1 MNKRFLNTCCLIA
14 IFASGAVAAEDKAE
28 TQTPAAAEVT
38 AEKQAPAVSGE
49 TTVATV
55 NGRALPLDL
64 FRMYYAERLRQAN
77 TQNSPAFQNQAFNEF
92 VNIVVTAQDAESKGL
107 EKEQQIAYLLELER
121 MQVLSRAALQNA
133 AQMAQPTEEEL
144 QKAYDEQVGKEKR
157 VEYKARHILVKT
169 EDEAKALIKELD
181 GGADFEKLATEKS
194 LGPTGKTGGDLGWFD
209 ATQMVQPFTEAV
221 ATMKKGSHSSTPV
234 QTQFGW
240 HVILLED
247 TRESDPPSLE
257 QVKGELTTALQRE
270 KLGAYVAELR
280 NAAKLELNS
289 DLIKMNEDEEGD
301 AAAK

>member
-28 TQTPAAAEVT
+28 TQTPASAAAAET
-38 AEKQAPAVSGE
+38 QAPAVSGD

-107 EKEQQIAYLLELER
+107 EKEQQIGYLLELER

-169 EDEAKALIKELD
+169 EDEAKSLVKELD

-209 ATQMVQPFTEAV
+209 ANQMVQPFTEAV

-247 TRESDPPSLE
+247 TRESDPPTLE
-257 QVKGELTTALQRE
+257 QVKDELSAALQRE
-270 KLGAYVAELR
+270 KLSAYVADLR

-289 DLIKMNEDEEGD
+289 DLIKMGDGGEGD

>member
-28 TQTPAAAEVT
+28 TQTPASAAAAET
-38 AEKQAPAVSGE
+38 QAPAVSGD

-157 VEYKARHILVKT
+157 IEYKARHILVKT
-169 EDEAKALIKELD
+169 EDEAKSLIKELD

-209 ATQMVQPFTEAV
+209 ANQMVQPFTEAV
-221 ATMKKGSHSSTPV
+221 ATMKVGSHSSAPV

-247 TRESDPPSLE
+247 TRESDPPTLE
-257 QVKGELTTALQRE
+257 QVKDELSAALQRE
-270 KLGAYVAELR
+270 KLSAYVADLR

-289 DLIKMNEDEEGD
+289 DLIKMGDGGEGD

>member
-1 MNKRFLNTCCLIA
+1 MNKRFLHTCCLIA
-14 IFASGAVAAEDKAE
+14 IFAGGAVAAEDKAE
-28 TQTPAAAEVT
+28 TQTPAAAETT
-38 AEKQAPAVSGE
+38 AETQAPAVSGD

-92 VNIVVTAQDAESKGL
+92 VNIVVTAQDAESKGI
-107 EKEQQIAYLLELER
+107 EKQKQIGYLLELER

-133 AQMAQPTEEEL
+133 AEMAQPTEEEL

-157 VEYKARHILVKT
+157 VEYKARRILVKT
-169 EDEAKALIKELD
+169 EDEAKSLVKELD

-209 ATQMVQPFTEAV
+209 ANQMVQPFTEAV

-301 AAAK
+301 VAAK

>member
-28 TQTPAAAEVT
+28 TQTPAAAETT
-38 AEKQAPAVSGE
+38 AETQAPAVSGD

-157 VEYKARHILVKT
+157 IEYKARHILVKT
-169 EDEAKALIKELD
+169 EDEAKSLIKELD

-209 ATQMVQPFTEAV
+209 ANQMVQPFTEAV

-247 TRESDPPSLE
+247 TRESDPPTLE
-257 QVKGELTTALQRE
+257 QVKDELSAALQRE
-270 KLGAYVAELR
+270 KLSAYVAELR

-289 DLIKMNEDEEGD
+289 DLIKMNDGEEGD

>member
-14 IFASGAVAAEDKAE
+14 IFASGAVAAEEKAE

-55 NGRALPLDL
+55 NGHALPLDL

-92 VNIVVTAQDAESKGL
+92 VNIVVTAQDAESKDL
-107 EKEQQIAYLLELER
+107 EKEQQIGYLLELER

-209 ATQMVQPFTEAV
+209 ANQMVQPFTEAV
-221 ATMKKGSHSSTPV
+221 ATMKAGSHSSTPV

-247 TRESDPPSLE
+247 TRESDPPTLE
-257 QVKGELTTALQRE
+257 QVKDELSAALQRE
-270 KLGAYVAELR
+270 KLSAYVADLR

-289 DLIKMNEDEEGD
+289 DLIKMGDGGEGD

>member
-28 TQTPAAAEVT
+28 TQTPASAAAAET
-38 AEKQAPAVSGE
+38 QAPAVSGD

-157 VEYKARHILVKT
+157 IEYKARHILVKT
-169 EDEAKALIKELD
+169 EDEAKSLIKELD

-209 ATQMVQPFTEAV
+209 ANQMVQPFTEAV